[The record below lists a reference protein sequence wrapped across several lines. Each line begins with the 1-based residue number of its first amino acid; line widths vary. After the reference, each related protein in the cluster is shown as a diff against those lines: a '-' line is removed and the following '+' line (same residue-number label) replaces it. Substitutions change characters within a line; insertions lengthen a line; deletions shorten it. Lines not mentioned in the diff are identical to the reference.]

1 MMPVDYQSAL
11 HPAGPQAASIAQL
24 WWFMLAV
31 CVVVYGLVMATLVAA
46 VFRAHAVR
54 QAQAERSLTRTVTT
68 ATALTTVA
76 LFGILVASV
85 RTGRAVGPPDGPVD
99 PLGVEVT
106 GYQWWWDVE
115 YQSPSP
121 PNTVRTANELHVPV
135 GRPVRILLA
144 ATDVIHSLWIP
155 NLHGKM
161 DLIPGRRTELWL
173 QADTPGVY
181 RGQCAEFCGLQHA
194 HMALTVVVESPAA
207 FEQWYAA
214 QKQPARPS
222 STTQTQHGEQLVTR
236 GPCALC
242 HSVRGT
248 DAGGRPGPDL
258 THLQSRR
265 TLAAGTLPNARQPLE
280 IWITDP
286 QHVKPGVK
294 MPPVGLSTEE
304 RAAVVAYLETLR

>member
-1 MMPVDYQSAL
+1 MPVTYQSAL
-11 HPAGPQAASIAQL
+11 HPAGPQAASISHL
-24 WWFMLAV
+24 WWILLAI
-31 CVVVYGLVMATLVAA
+31 CVVVYVLVMATLVLALRKSRAA
-46 VFRAHAVR
+46 DEGQSEAR
-54 QAQAERSLTRTVTT
+54 LTRSVAT
-68 ATALTTVA
+68 ATAITTVV
-76 LFGILVASV
+76 LFGILFASV
-85 RTGRAVGPPDGPVD
+85 RTGRAVSPPEAPVN

-121 PNTVRTANELHVPV
+121 PNTVRTANEIHVPV

-144 ATDVIHSLWIP
+144 ASDVIHSLWVP

-173 QADTPGVY
+173 QADRPGVY

-194 HMALTVVVESPAA
+194 HMALTVVVESPGD
-207 FEQWYAA
+207 FEQWYAGQRRSA
-214 QKQPARPS
+214 QFPATAQAQRGHGIV
-222 STTQTQHGEQLVTR
+222 TQ

-248 DAGGRPGPDL
+248 NAGGRPGPDL
-258 THLQSRR
+258 THVGSRR
-265 TLAAGTLPNARQPLE
+265 TIAAGTLPNRRGPLDV
-280 IWITDP
+280 WITDP

-294 MPPVGLSTEE
+294 MPPVGLSADE
-304 RAAVVAYLETLR
+304 RQAVLAYLETLK